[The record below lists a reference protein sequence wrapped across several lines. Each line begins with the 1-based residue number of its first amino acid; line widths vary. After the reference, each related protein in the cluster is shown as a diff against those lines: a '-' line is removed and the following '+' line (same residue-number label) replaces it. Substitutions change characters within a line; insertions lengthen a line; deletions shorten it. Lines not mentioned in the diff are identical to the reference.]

1 MMIFNLQN
9 FIKIPSKSHQTDYF
23 ATHFCSPCP
32 DLWYILLGSCPRT
45 GRWAIEIQAD
55 NSCVRMIRST
65 TQAQKLSLPVL
76 YINTWISSLCR
87 VWEKC
92 FIYDSHNKRI
102 KTSLMPRPCITR
114 LGTDWVLLLLH
125 SAEKL
130 GFIPLKVHSSSFTCS
145 SKPEQRCQEEIFMRK
160 QAAAILLLLLL
171 VLPGQKQMMTFRMKI
186 LIKWMLRRT
195 MKLSMTSFPYFAVK
209 LSCVCLMIAYRK

>member
-1 MMIFNLQN
+1 
-9 FIKIPSKSHQTDYF
+9 
-23 ATHFCSPCP
+23 
-32 DLWYILLGSCPRT
+32 
-45 GRWAIEIQAD
+45 
-55 NSCVRMIRST
+55 MIRST

-160 QAAAILLLLLL
+160 QAAAILLLL
-171 VLPGQKQMMTFRMKI
+171 VLPGQNQMMTFRTKI
-186 LIKWMLRRT
+186 LIKWMFHLDIRQSNCQH
-195 MKLSMTSFPYFAVK
+195 LLNLAVVN
-209 LSCVCLMIAYRK
+209 S